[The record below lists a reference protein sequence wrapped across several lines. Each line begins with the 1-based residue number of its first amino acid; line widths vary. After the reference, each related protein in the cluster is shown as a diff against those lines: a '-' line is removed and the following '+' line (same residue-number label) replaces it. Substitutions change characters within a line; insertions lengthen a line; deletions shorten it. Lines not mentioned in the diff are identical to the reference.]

1 MAEWD
6 GKEESCSCDCGF
18 DIPNGGTLNYLN
30 LSMRP
35 LGVYSGGTGARTTT
49 DARHVLGFFA
59 GKTDAVTI
67 SATSPKTVN
76 ITFDVEFA
84 AVPNVIVT
92 PQCSAVAGESYGIFF
107 YILSVTETGCS
118 VRLTTNYSGTLSVA
132 VQWLA
137 IGNH

>member
-1 MAEWD
+1 MSEWD

-18 DIPNGGTLNYLN
+18 DIPTGGTLNYLN

-35 LGVYSGGTGARTTT
+35 LQAFSGGTGARNHI
-49 DARHVLGFFA
+49 DARQNFGFFA
-59 GKTDAVTI
+59 GVTDAVTI

-76 ITFDVEFA
+76 ITFGVEYA
-84 AVPNVIVT
+84 AVPNVVVT
-92 PQCSAVAGESYGIFF
+92 PQCSAVANESYGIFF
-107 YILSVTETGCS
+107 YILDVTETGCS
-118 VRLTTNYSGTLSVA
+118 VRLTTNYAGNLSVA